1 MKRNHYNSDS
11 TNSFSSC
18 LGELPLQAQDP
29 TQEERIARLEE
40 AYTHLATKEDL
51 AKLQADIATL
61 QGELNKVQGELK
73 VDIAS
78 LRGELKA
85 DIATLQGELNCK
97 LKADIVSLRGEL
109 KADIASLRGELRGM
123 QWMLGGGFII
133 LIAVTLW
140 VNREKKSDPSTRTC
154 PALDK
159 PTGAVVPER
168 KPDLLTKR
176 TIIIAILPIFSSFW
190 ATCPSRPRTQPKES
204 A

>member
-1 MKRNHYNSDS
+1 MKRIIIIAILPI
-11 TNSFSSC
+11 FLVL

-51 AKLQADIATL
+51 AKLEGVLKADIAKL
-61 QGELNKVQGELK
+61 E
-73 VDIAS
+73 
-78 LRGELKA
+78 GELKA
-85 DIATLQGELNCK
+85 DIATLRGE

-140 VNREKKSDPSTRTC
+140 VNREKKPDPQPEPAPLSTN
-154 PALDK
+154 PQA
-159 PTGAVVPER
+159 
-168 KPDLLTKR
+168 
-176 TIIIAILPIFSSFW
+176 
-190 ATCPSRPRTQPKES
+190 Q
-204 A
+204 